1 MEQVSQLQSDKAVLE
16 GQIPESAHAQAGER
30 PVERIQVMLPLLGRD
45 SPCDDLWPGLAIERE
60 FTITVA
66 KDE

>member
-1 MEQVSQLQSDKAVLE
+1 MEQVSLSQLVKEAQGETILE
-16 GQIPESAHAQAGER
+16 LVRVQAEKQ
-30 PVERIQVMLPLLGRD
+30 PMERIQVMLPLLGRD
-45 SPCDDLWPGLAIERE
+45 NLCDDLWPGLAIERE